1 MKKIFVFFCTLIF
14 LVSCMSI
21 NRNRE
26 ELNVPLSYVIFSF
39 DDGPNIHEDTTNRLL
54 GILELYEIKAI
65 FSLLGERV
73 DANPQI
79 VKRMYDEGHCIV
91 NHGYSD
97 KWARSMR
104 EAEFRDNLLR
114 GGQAISNAIGR
125 EFYPKLYRPHGG
137 YYNSKQINICD
148 EEGYY
153 IINSNIRVYDA
164 VLSGSKQDKVIKRVI
179 EKVGKRGGGIILLH
193 DARDSNSRMEKEL
206 IKVPNGAFNRSWIPE
221 TVEKLIISLRDMG
234 YIIGDPKIIFQ
245 KSP

>member
-1 MKKIFVFFCTLIF
+1 MKKIFVFFCIVVL
-14 LVSCMSI
+14 LSSCMSI
-21 NRNRE
+21 NRGRE

-54 GILELYEIKAI
+54 DILNLYEIKAI

-97 KWARSMR
+97 KWARGMG
-104 EAEFRDNLLR
+104 EIEFRNNLLR
-114 GGQAISNAIGR
+114 GGQAISKAIGR
-125 EFYPKLYRPHGG
+125 EFAPKLYRPHGG
-137 YYNSKQINICD
+137 FYNSKQINICD
-148 EEGYY
+148 EEGYF

-164 VLSGSKQDKVIKRVI
+164 VLSETKKDKVIKRVI
-179 EKVGKRGGGIILLH
+179 EKIEKQGGGIILLH

-206 IKVPNGAFNRSWIPE
+206 IKAPNGVFNRSWIPE
-221 TVEKLIISLRDMG
+221 TTEKLIISLKERG
-234 YIIGDPKIIFQ
+234 YIIA
-245 KSP
+245 SPDMVIQNNP